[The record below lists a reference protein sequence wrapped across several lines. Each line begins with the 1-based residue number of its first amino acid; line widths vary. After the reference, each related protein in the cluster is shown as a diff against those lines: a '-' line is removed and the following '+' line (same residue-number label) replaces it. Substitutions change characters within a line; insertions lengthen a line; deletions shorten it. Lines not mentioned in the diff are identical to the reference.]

1 MAGLWHCFT
10 NMSENSKRMMLG
22 DWDISN
28 YIYFPSCGIGR
39 NHPADGMEKPA
50 RLLPVP
56 TFVGHPDIFVG

>member
-1 MAGLWHCFT
+1 
-10 NMSENSKRMMLG
+10 MSENSKRMMLG